1 MPASAMYQV
10 RRQQARVVLANF
22 LAERRWSGPWVAEG
36 DGHCAIYAE
45 EQVHSLPFGQMMR
58 RRQSIAR
65 WIRNHLD
72 HPVYQWSSYNRALDL
87 SSISRRERR
96 SNMRKTARHLVSKA
110 IVAAEMVPR
119 SAWLDA
125 VSLQALAVR
134 RGQPLIVLEERF
146 RSSATGFSRYFL
158 PMIFFH
164 DGKDV
169 IYDFGDDTEGT
180 VRGVL
185 ESYPE
190 ARIDPGDDDEEEE
203 DDDDEEE
210 EEDE

>member
-1 MPASAMYQV
+1 
-10 RRQQARVVLANF
+10 
-22 LAERRWSGPWVAEG
+22 
-36 DGHCAIYAE
+36 
-45 EQVHSLPFGQMMR
+45 
-58 RRQSIAR
+58 
-65 WIRNHLD
+65 
-72 HPVYQWSSYNRALDL
+72 
-87 SSISRRERR
+87 
-96 SNMRKTARHLVSKA
+96 
-110 IVAAEMVPR
+110 MVPR

-146 RSSATGFSRYFL
+146 RCSATGFSRYFL

-190 ARIDPGDDDEEEE
+190 ARMIRSTTTRRRRRTTTTRRRRTSRRHLLLLAYRVQYASASCVASLLILLAYSAVCDHICTFVHA
-203 DDDDEEE
+203 
-210 EEDE
+210 